1 MNYLAAFLFVVAR
14 LKEASSYAGIAGFLA
29 ALNVPN
35 SGSVA
40 LTITQIGMA
49 VAGVLAV
56 LIPEKK

>member
-1 MNYLAAFLFVVAR
+1 MNYLAALLFVVDR